1 MGEEPAWDS
10 AVESL
15 LVGSDP
21 SWNSPERPSND
32 VEEIPASQDICGLG
46 YLEYCENIQEEG
58 GAFYQIGSDLFVVN
72 GWDPNKKVSK
82 PSWFHVQR
90 STIGDVDVGV
100 CQCPLSPPDGEC
112 VHQQFLCENGE
123 ELFPLDTTFANRDAD
138 VVLFSRQE
146 LQEGLFLNHFS
157 SPSPNLRSL
166 SGRVIVTYT
175 GDDSGS
181 GQWLCTKDSSTGGC
195 SHLSRYRDLL
205 QKLVRVDP
213 TATDDS
219 VGDGCSIDY
228 AVPRVRRAALER
240 KPVSYLQIFPPP
252 WASLATD
259 PTLYERPPALENTP
273 DRLRLTPSSTC
284 CCSEPRRRY
293 IGPDGRDLGI
303 FNYNNRKL
311 FMHDLLD
318 EYTSAY
324 TSSETP
330 FSAWVTV
337 LNRRYELHSGRSEH
351 PFVTAE
357 VFRAVWFSFV
367 GLQYLDGS
375 MMCPQCSPSPENTIW
390 DGVTLAFNRKHLLP
404 SLEPPTVSQPDS
416 TERSTTRYLPG
427 QQLVA
432 NRKLRRLV
440 RCMITGPPLTAARIS
455 ATVAPR
461 VGTENGRDRDADDED
476 EDDEEEEDEVEERAV
491 AKTQREMLERLN
503 AIPGA
508 VAGLSHVCPGLGAL
522 FESKFGGMSVMQ
534 GKGAADV
541 YRCFF
546 FQLKS
551 Q

>member
-1 MGEEPAWDS
+1 MGDEPAWDS

-15 LVGSDP
+15 LVGGDP
-21 SWNSPERPSND
+21 SWNSPERPSNNA
-32 VEEIPASQDICGLG
+32 EEIPASPDICGLG
-46 YLEYCENIQEEG
+46 YLEYCKNIQEEG
-58 GAFYQIGSDLFVVN
+58 GGFYQIGSDLFVVN
-72 GWDPNKKVSK
+72 GWDAKKKLSK

-90 STIGDVDVGV
+90 STIGDVDVVV
-100 CQCPLSPPDGEC
+100 CQCPLSRPDG
-112 VHQQFLCENGE
+112 
-123 ELFPLDTTFANRDAD
+123 DRDAG

-157 SPSPNLRSL
+157 SPSPNSRSL

-181 GQWLCTKDSSTGGC
+181 APGDARTSHNAEICSKSS
-195 SHLSRYRDLL
+195 LEWIPL
-205 QKLVRVDP
+205 QP
-213 TATDDS
+213 TDS
-219 VGDGCSIDY
+219 VGDGSSIDY
-228 AVPRVRRAALER
+228 AVPRVRRAALDR
-240 KPVSYLQIFPPP
+240 KPVSYLQIAPPP
-252 WASLATD
+252 WASLVTD
-259 PTLYERPPALENTP
+259 PTLYERPPAWENTP
-273 DRLRLTPSSTC
+273 DRLWSLSQFYLLLFRTAASS
-284 CCSEPRRRY
+284 CSNPRCNHRY

-311 FMHDLLD
+311 FTHDLLD

-337 LNRRYELHSGRSEH
+337 LNRRYELHSGQSEH

-375 MMCPQCSPSPENTIW
+375 MMCPQCGPSPENTIW

-404 SLEPPTVSQPDS
+404 SLEPPTVSQADS

-432 NRKLRRLV
+432 NQKLRRLV
-440 RCMITGPPLTAARIS
+440 RCVITGPPLTAARIS

-461 VGTENGRDRDADDED
+461 VGAENGRDRDADDDD
-476 EDDEEEEDEVEERAV
+476 EDDDEEEDEVEGESQKQTRAERAV

-508 VAGLSHVCPGLGAL
+508 VAGLSHVCPGLGAP

-551 Q
+551 QYSRWRTNLR